1 MRGKAGAD
9 LRRIEE
15 KIKEWEKESGIP
27 LRLGAD
33 AEGIWIDAFY
43 DRGRE
48 IVVKAAIDLTEREI
62 QLVRWGVETALKNE
76 GSARHP
82 LWSIL
87 RGEASHKEQ
96 EQWLE
101 EWGLTGKSDFRVACF
116 HFQSAL
122 DQWHRDALNTLLEDE
137 GVIAAGAGQE
147 FLVLLNREDWMQ
159 WIRDRQGTAEAEWMM
174 RVMVTVG
181 VPVEVHRISVSY
193 RDAID
198 LMRLLQKDPRERR
211 WMTDETAELSVL
223 IHRLSPE
230 AREILLVRLA
240 AFHLETLDE
249 EEWHTAAAFWLHDLH
264 SSQTAKALFI
274 HRNTLQ
280 YRLERIRKKTGLDLR
295 VYEEA
300 LRFQIARE
308 TWELEQW
315 RQRGKSDSDD
325 TI

>member
-1 MRGKAGAD
+1 M
-9 LRRIEE
+9 RRIEE

-27 LRLGAD
+27 LLLGAD
-33 AEGIWIDAFY
+33 AEGIWIDSFY

-48 IVVKAAIDLTEREI
+48 IVVKAAADLTEQEI
-62 QLVRWGVETALKNE
+62 RLVRWGVKTALKNE
-76 GSARHP
+76 ETSARHP
-82 LWSIL
+82 LWSIV
-87 RGEASHKEQ
+87 RGECSPKKTQ
-96 EQWLE
+96 QKLE
-101 EWGLTGKSDFRVACF
+101 EWGLTGEAEYRVACF
-116 HFQSAL
+116 HFQSSL
-122 DQWHRDALNTLLEDE
+122 DQWHRDALGVLLEED
-137 GVIAAGAGQE
+137 GVVAAGAGQE
-147 FLVLLNREDWMQ
+147 FIVLLNREDWSQ

-174 RVMVTVG
+174 RVMVTIG
-181 VPVEVHRISVSY
+181 LPVEVDQIAVSY

-198 LMRLLQKDPRERR
+198 LMRLLQKDPLERR
-211 WMTDETAELSVL
+211 WMADETAELSVL
-223 IHRLSPE
+223 IHRLKPE
-230 AREILLVRLA
+230 AREILRLRA
-240 AFHLETLDE
+240 EAFHLEELDG
-249 EEWHTAAAFWLHDLH
+249 EEWHTAASFWTHNLHG
-264 SSQTAKALFI
+264 SQTAKALFI

>member
-1 MRGKAGAD
+1 MQGKAGAD

-33 AEGIWIDAFY
+33 AEGIWIDSFY
-43 DRGRE
+43 ERGRE
-48 IVVKAAIDLTEREI
+48 IVVKAAVDLTEREI
-62 QLVRWGVETALKNE
+62 RLVRWGVETALKNE

-82 LWSIL
+82 LWLVL
-87 RGEASHKEQ
+87 RGEASSAEQ
-96 EQWLE
+96 QRWLK
-101 EWGLTGKSDFRVACF
+101 EWGLTGETGYRVACF
-116 HFQSAL
+116 HFQFNL
-122 DQWHRDALNTLLEDE
+122 DQWHREALGALLEDE

-147 FLVLLNREDWMQ
+147 FLVLLNREDGMQ

-181 VPVEVHRISVSY
+181 LPVETNQISLSY

-211 WMTDETAELSVL
+211 WITDETAELSVL
-223 IHRLSPE
+223 IHRLTPE
-230 AREILLVRLA
+230 ARAILRVRAA
-240 AFHLETLDE
+240 AFHLELLDE
-249 EEWHTAAAFWLHDLH
+249 EEWHTAAAFWTHDLH
-264 SSQTAKALFI
+264 GSQTAKALFI

-308 TWELEQW
+308 TWELE
-315 RQRGKSDSDD
+315 
-325 TI
+325 